1 MLCACAV
8 ARRFGLEP
16 GFDGPAIFRVTNV
29 SKSRAYE
36 VASALAE
43 SLPALTRPVGRPPA
57 EKVDPTTATA
67 DSEVSR
73 AVLAYVFEHP
83 GCVDRGPGRQRYS
96 DGFRRHVVEL
106 RARFADVDMEA
117 FARDTSVPLG
127 TLKDWLSATSAPEP
141 AAGREEGTRVS
152 PGEEVSTSRD
162 AGATSVGDTREM
174 QLVLAAW
181 SRWHGSFGDF
191 CDHMQGELRVPF
203 GRSLLGRLLEVHRV
217 RTPTRRPGRTP
228 DERATRGAFRTFF
241 PGAQWVG
248 DGMQV
253 PIFVDGRRFTFNVEL
268 DVDAQS
274 GGLVGASVRD
284 EEDATAVVEAFE
296 DGVRTTGAPPLAL
309 LLDNRPSNHTPAVD
323 VALGDTLRIRA
334 TLERPQNKGHV
345 EGAFGLFS
353 QVLPPLVFDTSR
365 APRDAARA
373 FLGVLVDVWART
385 TNHRPR
391 RDRDGRSRVEL
402 YGVTVSDE
410 QIAAAKHEL
419 AAIAARQ
426 ERARLTLEARRNPE
440 TLALLDRA
448 FARLALLDPARHIR
462 VAIAGYPLA
471 AIAAGVARFEAKARA
486 GTLPE
491 GVDARYL
498 LGIVRNVSSDLE
510 EQYFAEA
517 FLRIRREVRDLLF
530 ERLARERDEL
540 RAAAANVSVVVD
552 ACVDRALEAPPGL
565 ERTFWLETLGDT
577 LRALPDAQKDEA
589 CLRASRRIHATF
601 AVPLDERC
609 DAARIVLE
617 RATPIV

>member
-1 MLCACAV
+1 MLCACAI
-8 ARRFGLEP
+8 ARRLGLEP
-16 GFDGPAIFRVTNV
+16 GLDAPAILRATDV

-67 DSEVSR
+67 DSELSR

-106 RARFADVDMEA
+106 RARFADVDVDA
-117 FARDTSVPLG
+117 FARGTLVPLG
-127 TLKDWLSATSAPEP
+127 TLKDWLSAASAPEP
-141 AAGREEGTRVS
+141 ARGRDEEA
-152 PGEEVSTSRD
+152 STSGD
-162 AGATSVGDTREM
+162 AAATSGGGDARAI

-181 SRWHGSFGDF
+181 SRWDGSFGDF
-191 CDHMQGELRVPF
+191 CDHAQRDLRVPF
-203 GRSLLGRLLEVHRV
+203 GRSLLARILEVHRV
-217 RTPTRRPGRTP
+217 RTPARRPGRAP

-241 PGAQWVG
+241 PGAQWIG

-253 PIFVDGRRFTFNVEL
+253 PIVVDGRRFTFNVEL
-268 DVDAQS
+268 DVDAHT
-274 GGLVGASVRD
+274 GGFVGASVRD
-284 EEDATAVVEAFE
+284 EEDASAVVEAFE

-309 LLDNRPSNHTPAVD
+309 LLDNRPSNHAPAVD
-323 VALGDTLRIRA
+323 AALGDTLRIRA

-353 QVLPPLVFDTSR
+353 QILPPLVFDTRR

-391 RDRDGRSRVEL
+391 RDRDGRSRAEL
-402 YGVTVSDE
+402 YGAAVSDA
-410 QIAAAKHEL
+410 QIAEAKREL

-448 FARLALLDPARHIR
+448 FARLDLLDPERHIR
-462 VAIAGYPLA
+462 VAIAAYPLT
-471 AIAAGVARFEAKARA
+471 AIGAGVARFEAKARA
-486 GTLPE
+486 GTLPD

-517 FLRIRREVRDLLF
+517 YLRIRREIRDLLF

-540 RAAAANVSVVVD
+540 RAAAANVSVFVD
-552 ACVDRALEAPPGL
+552 ACVDRALEMPPGL
-565 ERTFWLETLGDT
+565 ERTFWLEALGDA
-577 LRALPDAQKDEA
+577 LRALADAQRDEL

-601 AVPLDERC
+601 AVPHDERR
-609 DAARIVLE
+609 DATRIVID

>member
-1 MLCACAV
+1 MLCACVV

-16 GFDGPAIFRVTNV
+16 GFDGPAILRATDV

-36 VASALAE
+36 VAGALAE
-43 SLPALTRPVGRPPA
+43 SLPALTRPPGRPPA
-57 EKVDPTTATA
+57 ERAAPTP
-67 DSEVSR
+67 SEDAELTR
-73 AVLAYVFEHP
+73 AVLAYVLEHP
-83 GCVDRGPGRQRYS
+83 GCADRGPARRRYS
-96 DGFRRHVVEL
+96 DGFRRFIVEL
-106 RARFADVDMEA
+106 RARFPNVDVEG
-117 FARDTSVPLG
+117 FARATLVPLG
-127 TLKDWLSATSAPEP
+127 TLKDWLSAASPSETAEPTGESA
-141 AAGREEGTRVS
+141 
-152 PGEEVSTSRD
+152 STSTE
-162 AGATSVGDTREM
+162 ATTSEAVGDTREI

-181 SRWHGSFGDF
+181 SRWDGSFRDF
-191 CDHMQGELRVPF
+191 CEHAQRELRVPF
-203 GRSLLGRLLEVHRV
+203 GRSLLARILEVHRV
-217 RTPTRRPGRTP
+217 RTPAPRPGRSP
-228 DERATRGAFRTFF
+228 DERAMRGAFRTFF
-241 PGAQWVG
+241 PGAQWIG

-253 PIFVDGRRFTFNVEL
+253 PISVDGRRFVFNVEL
-268 DVDAQS
+268 DVDAHT
-274 GGLVGASVRD
+274 GGLVGASVGD
-284 EEDATAVVEAFE
+284 EEDAAAVVEAFE

-309 LLDNRPSNHTPAVD
+309 LLDNRPSNHAPAVD

-353 QVLPPLVFDTSR
+353 QVLPPLVFDTNRS
-365 APRDAARA
+365 PRDAARA

-391 RDRDGRSRVEL
+391 RDRDGRSRAEL
-402 YGVTVSDE
+402 YGVSVSDE
-410 QIAAAKHEL
+410 QIAEAKREL
-419 AAIAARQ
+419 AATAARQ

-440 TLALLDRA
+440 TLALLGRA
-448 FARLALLDPARHIR
+448 FARLDLLDPERHIR

-471 AIAAGVARFEAKARA
+471 AIVAGVARFEAKGRA

-510 EQYFAEA
+510 DQYFAEA

-540 RAAAANVSVVVD
+540 RAAAANISVFVD
-552 ACVDRALEAPPGL
+552 ACVDHALEIPPGL

-577 LRALPDAQKDEA
+577 LRALPDAQRDEP

-601 AVPLDERC
+601 AVPHDERR